1 MGRRQNKDPLEGK
14 PVVQVF
20 KQNLPVELKFNKQ
33 TSNQLEDF
41 IKFCGLLKNPDKDTH
56 SSFFEGTRSKMA
68 MEPQQASL
76 ISKMDLTRLSSTD
89 DEHCFLTLSEPTF
102 FWVSHEPLVSQP

>member
-1 MGRRQNKDPLEGK
+1 MGRRQNKDPFEGK

-56 SSFFEGTRSKMA
+56 SSFFEGTRSKIA
-68 MEPQQASL
+68 MEPQQASPM
-76 ISKMDLTRLSSTD
+76 SKMNELLGHFGSVYLHQVHT
-89 DEHCFLTLSEPTF
+89 
-102 FWVSHEPLVSQP
+102 